1 MRVTS
6 VLDLYSFALTKD
18 VKSSLTSQVPH
29 KDFYDSTFLRLHAVW
44 LTAADATPCAAPH
57 HRLSSA
63 SGSLAADAEPANPRG
78 FLGAHAG
85 ASVEDAVVAAWEW
98 SAHCRGRG
106 SMAASPQ
113 GYSTGWEPEH
123 DAANGVTTPGPVG
136 AAEAV
141 ATCNANSC
149 NNYETLTLQLWQIIG
164 KYSYC

>member
-1 MRVTS
+1 MLHATLVLVFSMRVTS

-63 SGSLAADAEPANPRG
+63 SGSPAADAEPANPLG

-85 ASVEDAVVAAWEW
+85 ASVEDAVVAA
-98 SAHCRGRG
+98 
-106 SMAASPQ
+106 
-113 GYSTGWEPEH
+113 
-123 DAANGVTTPGPVG
+123 
-136 AAEAV
+136 
-141 ATCNANSC
+141 
-149 NNYETLTLQLWQIIG
+149 
-164 KYSYC
+164 